1 MGFGYGSLGGTVSGK
16 LTALAVTR
24 ANKRGMYSDG
34 GGLYLQV
41 THANAKSW
49 VYRYALNGKTK
60 YMGLGSAS
68 AITLKRAREL
78 VVEPRR
84 LRAEGIDPLDTKRS
98 QRTAAAR
105 TVTTFKQCATDYMAA
120 HQHAWRSTRHR
131 DQWYRSLEADAYPV
145 IGPLPVA
152 DIDTGMILRILR
164 PIWQSK
170 PQSASR
176 LRGRIESVLDAAKA
190 ADLRTGENPA
200 RWRGHLEN
208 LLAAPPKAVD
218 HYPAMPYADVPAF
231 MAELRTHPSI
241 SARALEFTILTT
253 ARTGEVIGARWGEID
268 GDVWTISASRMK
280 AGKAHRVPLAPAATA
295 ILNDLRG
302 YADSELVFG
311 LHQSSMSKL
320 LQVLMNRHGIT
331 VHGFRSSFRDWAAE
345 HTDFPNEVVEMALA
359 HIVKGA
365 VERAYRRGDLFDKR
379 RKLMLDWARYCS
391 GASTKSVG

>member
-1 MGFGYGSLGGTVSGK
+1 VSGK

-41 THANAKSW
+41 VHANAKSW
-49 VYRYALNGKTK
+49 IYRYALNGKTK

-218 HYPAMPYADVPAF
+218 HHPALPYADVPAF

-241 SARALEFTILTT
+241 SARWT
-253 ARTGEVIGARWGEID
+253 EID
-268 GDVWTISASRMK
+268 GDVWTIPAARMK
-280 AGKAHRVPLAPAATA
+280 AGKGHRVPLASAAIA
-295 ILNDLRG
+295 ILNGLRG
-302 YADSELVFG
+302 YDGDYVFG

-320 LQVLMNRHGIT
+320 LRVLMNRRDIT

-365 VERAYRRGDLFDKR
+365 VERAYRRGDLFEKR
-379 RKLMLDWARYCS
+379 RKLMAAWSNYCNQR
-391 GASTKSVG
+391 G